1 MLGKEAVV
9 YTNQD
14 VFVVWIRL
22 NVTRYVKRVVLF
34 LPQSVTVSGWP
45 CWSFM
50 KFRQS
55 CQMANSLK
63 VVFLLSFFNKFK
75 KRICANDS

>member
-1 MLGKEAVV
+1 MLGKEEVV

-45 CWSFM
+45 CVGV
-50 KFRQS
+50 
-55 CQMANSLK
+55 L
-63 VVFLLSFFNKFK
+63 
-75 KRICANDS
+75 

>member
-1 MLGKEAVV
+1 MVCLALEFVGPWVLLGFSVGMEAVV

-14 VFVVWIRL
+14 GLVVWIRL

-45 CWSFM
+45 CVGV
-50 KFRQS
+50 
-55 CQMANSLK
+55 L
-63 VVFLLSFFNKFK
+63 
-75 KRICANDS
+75 